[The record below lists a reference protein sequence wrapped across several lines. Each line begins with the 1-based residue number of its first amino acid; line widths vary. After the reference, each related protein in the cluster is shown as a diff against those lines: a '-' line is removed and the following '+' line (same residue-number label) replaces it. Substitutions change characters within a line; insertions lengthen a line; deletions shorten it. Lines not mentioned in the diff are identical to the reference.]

1 MSVFELFED
10 YSQRHEK
17 ITLAGDVKK
26 WTWFKIYLFSKNK
39 IDFVKELKIFNSLLM
54 QHGLFGCEELSACV
68 DNIYGLKNLLF
79 FYQDRKKKMKMAFNS
94 LVNVWRSVDE
104 NGS

>member
-10 YSQRHEK
+10 YSQRHEQ

-68 DNIYGLKNLLF
+68 DNTIWPEKPVVLLSRQKEKN
-79 FYQDRKKKMKMAFNS
+79 
-94 LVNVWRSVDE
+94 E
-104 NGS
+104 NGF